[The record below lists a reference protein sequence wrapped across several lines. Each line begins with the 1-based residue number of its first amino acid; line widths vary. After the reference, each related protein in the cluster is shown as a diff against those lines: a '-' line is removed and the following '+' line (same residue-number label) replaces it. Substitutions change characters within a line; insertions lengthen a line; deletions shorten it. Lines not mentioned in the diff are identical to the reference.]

1 MNGQGPVVALAGG
14 VGGAKLAV
22 GLAETLPPG
31 ALTVIV
37 NTADDLTLH
46 GLHISPDLDTV
57 MYNLAGLSDPAQ
69 GWGIKG
75 DTSGALELLGLYGG
89 PTWFRLGD
97 KDLATHIRR
106 TQRLSE
112 GARLTVVTAEL
123 CSALDIKSRVLPMT
137 DSPVATRVQTP
148 EGELEFQD
156 YFVARGTRP
165 KVTGIRFQGADEARA
180 TPEVLEAIRSAKTI
194 VYCPSNPMVSL
205 GPILAINDI
214 GKKLQNLPG
223 IPRVGV
229 SPIIGGAAL
238 KGPAADMLNSL
249 GHEVS
254 ALGVA
259 EIMREYL
266 DGYIFD
272 DEDARLMPSFEE
284 RGIAAITAQSVMTDI
299 PSKTA
304 LARVVLDFAD
314 KFRGPAP
321 TG

>member
-1 MNGQGPVVALAGG
+1 
-14 VGGAKLAV
+14 
-22 GLAETLPPG
+22 
-31 ALTVIV
+31 
-37 NTADDLTLH
+37 
-46 GLHISPDLDTV
+46 
-57 MYNLAGLSDPAQ
+57 
-69 GWGIKG
+69 
-75 DTSGALELLGLYGG
+75 
-89 PTWFRLGD
+89 
-97 KDLATHIRR
+97 
-106 TQRLSE
+106 QRLSE
-112 GARLTVVTAEL
+112 GTRLTVVTAEL
-123 CSALDIKSRVLPMT
+123 CAALDIKSRVLPMT

-165 KVTGIRFQGADEARA
+165 KVTGVRFQGADEARA
-180 TPEVLEAIRSAKTI
+180 TPEVLEAIGAARTI

-205 GPILAINDI
+205 GPILAIKDI
-214 GKKLQNLPG
+214 SEKLQNLPG

-238 KGPAADMLNSL
+238 RGPAADMLNSL

-272 DEDARLMPSFEE
+272 DKDTHLMPSFEE
-284 RGIAAITAQSVMTDI
+284 RGIAAMTAQSVMTDTS
-299 PSKTA
+299 SKTT

-314 KFRGPAP
+314 KFRDPPP
-321 TG
+321 TN